1 MMRTIRIFTII
12 LLNIII
18 DKSAIAQI
26 PIQVTHTSGTQ
37 FISGTS
43 ITVNSSGGTGTDN
56 FYCPSITAPYL
67 VGYDQDNMLSMEG
80 SYMFQFS
87 PPVDSISINV
97 SGLGTIYQTDL
108 EEAQIFINGSH
119 FPLDTV
125 IYNDCD
131 SLATI
136 SINGDLTHEFGKPS
150 GSKDIRVGYPVYSVI
165 ISDHIILNSPFG
177 FIFSLFFFVSGS
189 AFITENEFNG
199 LILEPNPAQ
208 NQVTISNQFGQIKNI
223 RIFDFTGNEI
233 FAQYTTDFNS
243 SLIELENLTNGIYII
258 QVTNEKGIYKSKLII
273 EK

>member
-1 MMRTIRIFTII
+1 MRIIRIFTII

-18 DKSAIAQI
+18 DKSATAQI

-37 FISGTS
+37 IISGTS
-43 ITVNSSGGTGTDN
+43 VTVNSSGGTGTVN
-56 FYCPSITAPYL
+56 FYCPSVTAPYL
-67 VGYDQDNMLSMEG
+67 VGYDQDNMVSIEG

-87 PPVDSISINV
+87 PPVDSISINI
-97 SGLGTIYQTDL
+97 SGLGTINQTDL
-108 EEAQIFINGSH
+108 EEAQIFVNGSH
-119 FPLDTV
+119 FSLDTL

-165 ISDHIILNSPFG
+165 ISDHIILNNPFG
-177 FIFSLFFFVSGS
+177 FIFSLFFFESGN
-189 AFITENEFNG
+189 AFITENEIGG

-208 NQVTISNQFGQIKNI
+208 NQVTVTNQFGQIKNI
-223 RIFDFTGNEI
+223 RIFDFTGTEI
-233 FAQYTTDFNS
+233 FAQYTTGLNS

-258 QVTNEKGIYKSKLII
+258 QATDEKEIYKSKLII